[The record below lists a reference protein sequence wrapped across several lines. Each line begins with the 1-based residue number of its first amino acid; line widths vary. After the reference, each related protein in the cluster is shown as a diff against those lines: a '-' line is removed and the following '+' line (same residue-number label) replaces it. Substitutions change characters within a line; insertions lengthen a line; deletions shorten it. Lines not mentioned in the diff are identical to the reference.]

1 MNLIPNRIKQPA
13 NCCIYCGKTYKLPS
27 NIKKH
32 TLLCEI
38 INRPKKKKLI
48 IEDEQPEILSQ
59 QKICEILLE
68 LCSKYNILEQ
78 KVTEINKYVI
88 KKKKNINVLN
98 WLNDNIHPLLLF
110 EKLHEEIV
118 IIDEDIDSILNNSF
132 YETINTIFSRTI
144 YKIHENRYPI
154 FAFIQKVN
162 TLYIYGK
169 NEKNEIEWYEP
180 TGDKIIWFL
189 NKVHIKLSKYF
200 YNWKLFELTKNKSD
214 SFAIICDKTIIK
226 LMEVNFR
233 HHNTFIKFKS
243 LIYSKIKTDIK
254 SLVEYE
260 LEF

>member
-1 MNLIPNRIKQPA
+1 M
-13 NCCIYCGKTYKLPS
+13 PS

-38 INRPKKKKLI
+38 INRPKKKLI
-48 IEDEQPEILSQ
+48 IEDEHPYEILSQ

-68 LCSKYNILEQ
+68 LCSKYNVLEQ

-110 EKLHEEIV
+110 EKLYEEIV
-118 IIDEDIDSILNNSF
+118 IIDEDIVSILNNSF
-132 YETINTIFSRTI
+132 YDTINNIFSRTI

-169 NEKNEIEWYEP
+169 NEKNEIVWHEP
-180 TGDKIIWFL
+180 TGEKIIWFL

-200 YNWKLFELTKNKSD
+200 YEWKLLELTKNKSD
-214 SFAIICDKTIIK
+214 NFAIICDKTIIK

-243 LIYSKIKTDIK
+243 LIYSNMKTDIK
-254 SLVEYE
+254 SLIEYE
-260 LEF
+260 FEF